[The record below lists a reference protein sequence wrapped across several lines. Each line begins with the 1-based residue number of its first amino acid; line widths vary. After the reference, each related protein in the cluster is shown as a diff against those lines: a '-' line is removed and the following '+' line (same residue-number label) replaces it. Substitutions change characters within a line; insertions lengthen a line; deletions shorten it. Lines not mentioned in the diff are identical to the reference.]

1 MLTELA
7 RLELRAV
14 APGRPSAVTL
24 GVFDGV
30 HLGHQHLIHELHRL
44 ARARGLASVVL
55 TFHPAPV
62 SVLRPDVRLQ
72 YLTTLEER
80 LHLLRTLGVDQVG
93 RVTFT
98 SELAQVSAQDFLKG
112 LREELD
118 VRLIVGGPDL
128 SIGRGREGS
137 VEWLRQHGPPLG
149 VDVVTVDFLSDAGRK
164 MGSSTIREA
173 LQAGDVVTAGRL
185 LGRPFALHGP
195 VVRGAQRGRLLGFPT
210 ANVAVGADLAI
221 PAFGVYVSRVYVG
234 ETAHP
239 AVTNIGRR
247 PTFDDGPP
255 TVEPHLLDFD
265 GDLYER
271 EVRVEL
277 LARLR
282 GERKFSGVEEL
293 VAQIRRDVAAARAYF
308 AAQAAQAERA

>member
-1 MLTELA
+1 MLTDLA
-7 RLELRAV
+7 RLELRQV

-30 HLGHQHLIHELHRL
+30 HLGHQHLINELHRL

-62 SVLRPDVRLQ
+62 SVLRPEIRLH
-72 YLTTLEER
+72 YITTLEER
-80 LHLLRTLGVDQVG
+80 LRLLRALGVDQVG
-93 RVTFT
+93 RLTFT

-112 LREELD
+112 LRDELD
-118 VRLIVGGPDL
+118 ARLIVGGPDL
-128 SIGRGREGS
+128 AIGRGREGT
-137 VEWLRQHGPPLG
+137 VEWLRRHGPALG
-149 VDVVTVDFLSDAGRK
+149 IEVATVEFLSDGGRK

-210 ANVAVGADLAI
+210 ANIAVGADLAI

-234 ETAHP
+234 ETAYP

-265 GDLYER
+265 GDLYDQEL
-271 EVRVEL
+271 RVEL

-282 GERKFSGVEEL
+282 GEQRFSGVEEL

-308 AAQAAQAERA
+308 ASQSERPQRA

>member
-1 MLTELA
+1 MLTDLA
-7 RLELRAV
+7 RLELRQV

-30 HLGHQHLIHELHRL
+30 HLGHQHLINELHRL

-62 SVLRPDVRLQ
+62 SVLRPEVRLQ
-72 YLTTLEER
+72 YITTLEER
-80 LHLLRTLGVDQVG
+80 LRLLRALGVDQVG
-93 RVTFT
+93 RLTFT
-98 SELAQVSAQDFLKG
+98 SELAQVSARDFLKG
-112 LREELD
+112 LRDELD

-128 SIGRGREGS
+128 AIGRGREGT
-137 VEWLRQHGPPLG
+137 VEWLRRHGPALG
-149 VDVVTVDFLSDAGRK
+149 VDVATVEFLSDAGRK

-173 LQAGDVVTAGRL
+173 LQVGDVVTAGRL

-195 VVRGAQRGRLLGFPT
+195 VVRGAQRGRSLGFPT
-210 ANVAVGADLAI
+210 ANIAVGADLAI

-234 ETAHP
+234 ETAYP

-265 GDLYER
+265 GDLYDQEL
-271 EVRVEL
+271 RVEL

-282 GERKFSGVEEL
+282 GEQKFSGVEEL

-308 AAQAAQAERA
+308 ASQPERPQRA

>member
-1 MLTELA
+1 M
-7 RLELRAV
+7 
-14 APGRPSAVTL
+14 
-24 GVFDGV
+24 
-30 HLGHQHLIHELHRL
+30 GHQHLIKALHRL
-44 ARARGLASVVL
+44 ARERGLASVVL

-72 YLTTLEER
+72 YITTLEER
-80 LHLLRTLGVDQVG
+80 LHLLRALGVDQVC
-93 RVTFT
+93 RLTFT

-112 LREELD
+112 LREELA

-128 SIGRGREGS
+128 AIGRGREGT
-137 VEWLRQHGPPLG
+137 VEWLRRHGPALG
-149 VDVVTVDFLSDAGRK
+149 VEVATVEFLSDTGRK

-210 ANVAVGADLAI
+210 ANIAVGADLAI

-234 ETAHP
+234 ETAYP

-265 GDLYER
+265 GDLYDQEL
-271 EVRVEL
+271 RVEL
-277 LARLR
+277 LVRLR
-282 GERKFSGVEEL
+282 GEQKFANVEEL

-308 AAQAAQAERA
+308 ASQPEQPRRS

>member
-1 MLTELA
+1 MLTDLA
-7 RLELRAV
+7 RLELRQV

-30 HLGHQHLIHELHRL
+30 HLGHQHLINELHRL

-62 SVLRPDVRLQ
+62 SVLRPEVRLQ
-72 YLTTLEER
+72 YITTLEER
-80 LHLLRTLGVDQVG
+80 LRLLRALGVDQVG
-93 RVTFT
+93 RLTFT

-112 LREELD
+112 LRDELD

-128 SIGRGREGS
+128 AIGRGREGT
-137 VEWLRQHGPPLG
+137 VEWLRRHGPVLG
-149 VDVVTVDFLSDAGRK
+149 VDVATVEFLSDAGRK

-173 LQAGDVVTAGRL
+173 LQVGDVVTAGRL

-195 VVRGAQRGRLLGFPT
+195 VVRGAQRGRSLGFPT
-210 ANVAVGADLAI
+210 ANIAVGADLAV

-234 ETAHP
+234 ETAYP

-265 GDLYER
+265 GDLYDQEL
-271 EVRVEL
+271 RVEL

-282 GERKFSGVEEL
+282 GEQKFSGVEEL

-308 AAQAAQAERA
+308 ASQPERPQRA

>member
-1 MLTELA
+1 MLTDLA
-7 RLELRAV
+7 RLELRQV

-30 HLGHQHLIHELHRL
+30 HLGHQHLINELHRL

-62 SVLRPDVRLQ
+62 SVLRPEVRLQ
-72 YLTTLEER
+72 YITTLEER
-80 LHLLRTLGVDQVG
+80 LRLLRALGVDQVG
-93 RVTFT
+93 RLTFT

-112 LREELD
+112 LRDELD

-128 SIGRGREGS
+128 AIGRGREGT
-137 VEWLRQHGPPLG
+137 VEWLRRHGPALG
-149 VDVVTVDFLSDAGRK
+149 VDVATVEFLSDAGRK

-173 LQAGDVVTAGRL
+173 LQVGDVVTAGRL

-195 VVRGAQRGRLLGFPT
+195 VVRGAQRGRSLGFPT
-210 ANVAVGADLAI
+210 ANIAVGADLAI

-234 ETAHP
+234 ETAYP

-265 GDLYER
+265 GDLYDQEL
-271 EVRVEL
+271 RVEL

-282 GERKFSGVEEL
+282 GEQKFSGVEEL

-308 AAQAAQAERA
+308 ASQPERPQRA